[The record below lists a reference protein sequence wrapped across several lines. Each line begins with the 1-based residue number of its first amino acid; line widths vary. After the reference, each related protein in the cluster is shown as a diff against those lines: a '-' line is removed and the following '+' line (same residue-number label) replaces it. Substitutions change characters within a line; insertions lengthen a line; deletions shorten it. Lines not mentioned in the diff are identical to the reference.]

1 MNTLDLTLLDT
12 LTQTFGPS
20 GYEEE
25 IRAVI
30 GTTIEPITDEVRTDP
45 LGSLIGIRRGAGMDG
60 DRKKLLLAAHMDEIG
75 LMVTHIEKNGFLR
88 FTTIGGVRPVNCI
101 GGRAR
106 FANGASGPIYVE
118 YREDSS
124 KLPEIQHLYIDV
136 GATGRDDCP
145 VTVGSPGVFVGP
157 LMQQSTRLISKT
169 MDDRIGCYVLIE
181 VLRRLKQPAYD
192 VFFAFTTQE
201 EITLSGARTSAYR
214 INPDLAISIDV
225 TTTGDLPKALPMEV
239 SLGKGPAIKVKD
251 SGMIAHPQVRALLI
265 QAAADAGVPYQ
276 MEVLLGGST
285 DAAAMQLVRSG
296 VPSGCL
302 SLPCRYVHTPAE
314 MVDTS
319 DVEHAIELLVAL
331 ISK

>member
-1 MNTLDLTLLDT
+1 LDLTLLDK

-30 GTTIEPITDEVRTDP
+30 GREVESVADELRTDP
-45 LGSLIGIRRGAGMDG
+45 LGSLVAVRRAPGGTNS
-60 DRKKLLLAAHMDEIG
+60 RKKLLLAAHMDEIG

-88 FTTIGGVRPVNCI
+88 FTPIGGVRPVNCI

-106 FANGASGPIYVE
+106 FASGVLGTIAVE
-118 YREDSS
+118 YREDSI
-124 KLPEIQHLYIDV
+124 KLPEIQHLYMDV

-145 VTVGSPGVFVGP
+145 VKVGSTAVFVGP
-157 LMQQSTRLISKT
+157 LMQQGTRLISKT
-169 MDDRIGCYVLIE
+169 LDDRIGCYVLIE
-181 VLRRLKQPAYD
+181 VLRRLKHPTYD

-214 INPDLAISIDV
+214 VDPDLAISVDV
-225 TTTGDLPKALPMEV
+225 TTTGDVPKALPMEV

-251 SGMIAHPQVRALLI
+251 SGMMAHPLVRDLLVRA
-265 QAAADAGVPYQ
+265 AEDAGVPFQ
-276 MEVLLGGST
+276 MEILLHGST

-314 MVDTS
+314 MVDTA
-319 DVEHAIELLVAL
+319 DVEHAIELIVTLL
-331 ISK
+331 GS